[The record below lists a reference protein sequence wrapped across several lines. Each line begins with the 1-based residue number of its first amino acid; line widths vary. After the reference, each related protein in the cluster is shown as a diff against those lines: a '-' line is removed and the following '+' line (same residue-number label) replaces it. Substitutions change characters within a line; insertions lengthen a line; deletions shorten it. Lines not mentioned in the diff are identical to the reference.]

1 MKKSLL
7 IGLAAVALGSMTACS
22 NILEEE
28 GIVSPSAKTGTLT
41 IGVEAD
47 ASVNVTTKTEED
59 LSEKYLQ
66 YLDDFKIKLT
76 VPAGV
81 NFPETYPSSGDVF
94 YKDIKNKKYKF
105 PAQVGYSLTASY
117 GTMNSQSFAWDCP
130 VFEGTSSSFDVV
142 ANKLTTETVSCTLQN
157 SIIDVNVTELNTDS
171 DGGNGVIVTSL
182 YAMVE
187 DDDDTK
193 FYLIGDGV
201 ESGKSLTGNIFYV
214 AANVDAKLFMEGH
227 LESDSSKEFK
237 TTATEIQSNNETEPT
252 ATTKGKTKY
261 KVKYTLSNANG
272 ELQLVVSIDG
282 KVTVVDINKVV
293 DPYTPATNS

>member
-28 GIVSPSAKTGTLT
+28 GVVSPSAKTGTLT

-47 ASVNVTTKTEED
+47 ASVNVTTKASEENLTEIYNSLLDEFKVELTAPSGVQLPD
-59 LSEKYLQ
+59 GLSGQNL
-66 YLDDFKIKLT
+66 L
-76 VPAGV
+76 
-81 NFPETYPSSGDVF
+81 
-94 YKDIKNKKYKF
+94 YKDIENNIYKL
-105 PAQVGYSLTASY
+105 PAKTGYSLRASY
-117 GTMNSQSFAWDCP
+117 GTMDDKSFAWDCP

-142 ANKLTTETVSCTLQN
+142 ANKLTRETVSCTLQN
-157 SIIDVNVTELNTDS
+157 SIIEVNVADLNTSTD
-171 DGGNGVIVTSL
+171 DDGNGVIVTSL
-182 YAMVE
+182 YAMIGNDE
-187 DDDDTK
+187 NTK
-193 FYLIGDGV
+193 FYLMGDKV
-201 ESGKSLTGNIFYV
+201 EEGKSLAGNILYV
-214 AANVDAKLFMEGH
+214 AANVDAKLIMEGH
-227 LESDSSKEFK
+227 LESNSSKTFK
-237 TTATEIQSNNETEPT
+237 TTATEIEAKD
-252 ATTKGKTKY
+252 ATLTTGKTKY

>member
-47 ASVNVTTKTEED
+47 GSVNVTTKSSEENLTEIYNSLLDEFKVELTAPSGVQLPD
-59 LSEKYLQ
+59 GLSGQNL
-66 YLDDFKIKLT
+66 L
-76 VPAGV
+76 
-81 NFPETYPSSGDVF
+81 
-94 YKDIKNKKYKF
+94 YKDIEGNIYKL
-105 PAQVGYSLTASY
+105 PAKTGYSLRASY
-117 GTMNSQSFAWDCP
+117 GTMDDKSFAWDCP

-157 SIIDVNVTELNTDS
+157 SIIDVNVTDLNTDS

-182 YAMVE
+182 YAMVGN
-187 DDDDTK
+187 DNNK
-193 FYLIGDGV
+193 FYLIGNEV
-201 ESGKSLTGNIFYV
+201 ENGKSLTNNILYV
-214 AANVDAKLFMEGH
+214 AANVDAKLFMEGY
-227 LESDSSKEFK
+227 LESDINKTFK
-237 TTATEIQSNNETEPT
+237 TTATEIEAEG
-252 ATTKGKTKY
+252 ATFTTGKTKY

-282 KVTVVDINKVV
+282 RVTVVDINKVV